1 MMLIPPRE
9 KLSALVYHDLEYCWR
24 CAGDLGHLY
33 EIAAV
38 PELQES
44 KTIVIHGYKEHMR
57 RNMDET
63 FLI

>member
-1 MMLIPPRE
+1 MLVTWGIF
-9 KLSALVYHDLEYCWR
+9 C
-24 CAGDLGHLY
+24 

-57 RNMDET
+57 RNMGET

>member
-1 MMLIPPRE
+1 MAQRFV
-9 KLSALVYHDLEYCWR
+9 ALVDHDLEYCRR
-24 CAGDLGHLY
+24 CAGDLGHFC

-57 RNMDET
+57 RNMGET